1 MEVHPASRGKKLH
14 LGQHLLS
21 LNHAAPLS
29 NFLNNEFLNTR
40 TSTLY
45 LLSILPLQAI
55 PKYVLAGLKL
65 RATLADKCSGIIRA
79 KIPLGN
85 NSFHL
90 AVGQS

>member
-1 MEVHPASRGKKLH
+1 MEVHPAPRDKKPH

-29 NFLNNEFLNTR
+29 NFLNTEFLNTR

-55 PKYVLAGLKL
+55 PKNVLAGLKL
-65 RATLADKCSGIIRA
+65 RATLAEKCSGIIRA
-79 KIPLGN
+79 NIYLKN
-85 NSFHL
+85 YSCHL
-90 AVGQS
+90 TVGQT